1 MSPRQKKD
9 EAVPPQPPQPGFEDN
24 LKKLESIVTEL
35 EQGNIPL
42 DKAMTLYQEGIAAY
56 RACSDALKNAE
67 ARVAKLVETLE
78 GELKEEP
85 FEPEPDVDKQQ

>member
-1 MSPRQKKD
+1 MVARQKKN
-9 EAVPPQPPQPGFEDN
+9 EAVPPEPSEPGFEDN

-42 DKAMTLYQEGIAAY
+42 DKAMALYQEGIAAY
-56 RACSDALKNAE
+56 RACSEALKNAE

-85 FEPEPDVDKQQ
+85 FEAEPDAEQQ